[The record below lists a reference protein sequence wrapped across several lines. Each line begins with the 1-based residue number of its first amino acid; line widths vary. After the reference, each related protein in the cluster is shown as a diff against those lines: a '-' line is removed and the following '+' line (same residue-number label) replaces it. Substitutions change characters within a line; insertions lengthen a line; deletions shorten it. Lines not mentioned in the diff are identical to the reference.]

1 MSAVVTSV
9 GMHRALQRL
18 GHPLVTVA
26 AGFSFMAA
34 VMIVV
39 TAVQ

>member
-9 GMHRALQRL
+9 RMHRALEGL

-26 AGFSFMAA
+26 AGFFFMAA
-34 VMIVV
+34 MLIVV

>member
-9 GMHRALQRL
+9 RMHRALQGL

-26 AGFSFMAA
+26 AGFVFMAA